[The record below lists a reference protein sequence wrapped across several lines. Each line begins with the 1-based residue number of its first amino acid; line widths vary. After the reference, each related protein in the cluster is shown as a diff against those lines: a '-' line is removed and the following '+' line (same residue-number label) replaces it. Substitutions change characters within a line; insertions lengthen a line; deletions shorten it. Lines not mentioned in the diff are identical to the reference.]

1 MYSSDVSVGTVA
13 SLGWVIVCIMLILS
27 SLDALGTLHQCPY
40 ICAEAQGVTNPDF
53 TKDQKTRSHELAADS
68 EAKAQDAIV
77 PGENG
82 MTNAKRRF
90 QAIHKRRKETEA
102 VFAANRKKS
111 SIVK

>member
-1 MYSSDVSVGTVA
+1 VQFKPV
-13 SLGWVIVCIMLILS
+13 
-27 SLDALGTLHQCPY
+27 
-40 ICAEAQGVTNPDF
+40 EAHGVTNPAF

-68 EAKAQDAIV
+68 EAKAQGAIV

-102 VFAANRKKS
+102 VFAANRKAT
-111 SIVK
+111 SIVRKSKWHKVIQAKLGGMRTS